1 MWLVR
6 EVVEK
11 PVAESSPGKVV
22 TDDADKC
29 AANQGPALC
38 VASARQL
45 VSHAHEQVNVF
56 QRLVSLFELSN
67 ALEKEGYGYF
77 LILLK
82 LVLKLFHHIV
92 CSNFNHK

>member
-11 PVAESSPGKVV
+11 PVAKSSPGKVV
-22 TDDADKC
+22 TDDADEG

-45 VSHAHEQVNVF
+45 VSHTHEQVNVF
-56 QRLVSLFELSN
+56 QRLVSLFKLSN
-67 ALEKEGYGYF
+67 ALEKRRF
-77 LILLK
+77 WLLSDLFK
-82 LVLKLFHHIV
+82 APFETVSSHCVL
-92 CSNFNHK
+92 

>member
-29 AANQGPALC
+29 AANQGPTLC
-38 VASARQL
+38 LASAWQL
-45 VSHAHEQVNVF
+45 MSHTHEQVYIF
-56 QRLVSLFELSN
+56 HRLVSLSKLSN
-67 ALEKEGYGYF
+67 ALKNNY
-77 LILLK
+77 
-82 LVLKLFHHIV
+82 LFFV
-92 CSNFNHK
+92 TFKSN